1 MVSERGWREPDSLR
15 YELKM
20 ACQEGARP
28 QVLMAL
34 QMHRAA
40 VRPLHPTRVVQSLYL
55 DTATGAALEE
65 NLSGVSHREKLR
77 FRWYGED
84 SALVRGTLERKVREN
99 MLGWKDFAR
108 VRTPLALAGVD
119 RWTFLRKLAAELP
132 PAWQAEVPGC
142 LEPVQWIRY
151 TREYYTTA
159 DGAVRITV
167 DSQLGAW
174 DQRPRFR
181 LGCSGASF
189 LPRLLIV
196 EAKCAKPHYQAA
208 KELLESLPLVVD
220 RCSKF
225 VLASDSAHG
234 PVASLFPY

>member
-1 MVSERGWREPDSLR
+1 MVSDRGHREPQALR
-15 YELKM
+15 HELKM
-20 ACQEGARP
+20 ACQESARE

-34 QMHRAA
+34 RMHRAA

-55 DTATGAALEE
+55 DTANGVALEE

-77 FRWYGED
+77 FRWYGEACD
-84 SALVRGTLERKVREN
+84 EVRGTLERKVREN

-108 VRTPLALAGVD
+108 VRTPLRVAGED

-151 TREYYTTA
+151 SREYYTTA
-159 DGAVRITV
+159 DQAVRITV
-167 DSQLGAW
+167 DSQIRAW

-196 EAKCAKPHYQAA
+196 EAKCAKPNYAA
-208 KELLESLPLVVD
+208 AQELLESLPLVVD

-225 VLASDSAHG
+225 VLASDPQHG
-234 PVASLFPY
+234 PVASLFPD